1 MTRKEFFKLK
11 QTCENNGI
19 ELKRSQYLDRYKY
32 YVNGKL
38 QKSILD
44 MYNTIIEII
53 GNVEEKNKENKT
65 LKLK

>member
-53 GNVEEKNKENKT
+53 DVEIIDNVEEKN
-65 LKLK
+65 